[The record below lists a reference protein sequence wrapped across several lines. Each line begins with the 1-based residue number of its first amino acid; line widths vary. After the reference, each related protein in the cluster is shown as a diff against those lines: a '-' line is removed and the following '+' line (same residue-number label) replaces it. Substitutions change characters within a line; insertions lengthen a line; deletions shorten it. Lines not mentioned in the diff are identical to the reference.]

1 VSSKENK
8 YCYDY
13 PRPCVASDCLI
24 INEQREI
31 LLIQRKH
38 PPHEG
43 CWALPGG
50 FLEMDE
56 TTEQCAARELEEE
69 TGVEVNEK
77 DLIHVAVFSAVDRD
91 PRKRII
97 SISYLAHVKKSEVK
111 HKAGDDASNTAW
123 HGLDQLPP
131 MAFDHAQIIE
141 AAKKKGLC

>member
-1 VSSKENK
+1 MNKENK

-24 INEQREI
+24 INEQDEI

-38 PPHEG
+38 PPCEG
-43 CWALPGG
+43 SWALPGG

-56 TTEQCAARELEEE
+56 TTEQCAARELLEE
-69 TGVEVNEK
+69 TGVTIDVKELK
-77 DLIHVAVFSAVDRD
+77 HVAVFSEVNRD

-97 SISYLAHVKKSEVK
+97 SVSYLAHVSKSEVQ
-111 HKAGDDASNTAW
+111 HKAGDDASNTDW
-123 HGLDQLPP
+123 HKLDQLPV

-141 AAKKKGLC
+141 CAKTKDLF